1 MTLTKPILY
10 SYRRCPYAMRARMA
24 LAYAGTD
31 YEIREI
37 SLREKPQSMLL
48 ISPKGTVP
56 VFQLPNGQ
64 VIEQSLEI
72 MQWAM
77 EQNDP
82 KSWWNGQSEEAR
94 NNILQW
100 IEVNDGEFKKL
111 LDQYKYPERFPEDS
125 QQETFERALE
135 LQLKPMEK
143 ALQKHDYLIG
153 DQASLADIAVF
164 PFIRQFYG
172 VDEIRFDRANLKS
185 LKKWLQEFL
194 DSELFQSVMQKF
206 PVWKD

>member
-1 MTLTKPILY
+1 
-10 SYRRCPYAMRARMA
+10 MRARMA